1 EKSGPIGPPHPLRI
15 IKTVTELPARS
26 IRSFPSSPIPPLGVA
41 GDPDASGEL
50 NAEDPP
56 KAAPVSPSPLNGT
69 SAGSWFAGTTCVA
82 LFTSFDSPYTCDA
95 DETLNPDGID
105 SVTGFPPTEVASFAL
120 ITVVTSVR
128 PSFLTTV

>member
-1 EKSGPIGPPHPLRI
+1 H
-15 IKTVTELPARS
+15 PARS
-26 IRSFPSSPIPPLGVA
+26 IRNFPSSPMPPLGVA
-41 GDPDASGEL
+41 AELVAPAPADAL
-50 NAEDPP
+50 A
-56 KAAPVSPSPLNGT
+56 AAPEAPSPLNGT
-69 SAGSWFAGTTCVA
+69 SSGSGLAGTTCVA

-128 PSFLTTV
+128 PSCLTTV